1 MGGSGGKGGKGGTPE
16 SPDFVGIAE
25 AQGGIN
31 QDLLD
36 QQTFANR
43 PDQYGP
49 FGSTT
54 WEYTPG
60 APTPEAAGGAGAQ
73 PGSPLDYV
81 RATIGGAGIDPSA
94 IRGGGQP
101 DTEPGRWTQRSSLAE
116 PLQTAADALMAQLAG
131 GASLD
136 PSQTRDQAIDSAYR
150 MQTSRLDPR
159 LAAQRSARETQLAN
173 EGYTRGDEGWVKEF
187 GGTAGDTNYAGAFNQ
202 AENDAYQQALFG
214 AQSGAGQTAFAQ
226 ALAANMQPY
235 TQLGAIRSLSSPNGF
250 TPASMG
256 GGTDLLGAAQQQ
268 YGADLNGYNAGQASK
283 NSKMG
288 GAAALAPL
296 AVSASDERLKTE
308 IERLDTEAIPGV
320 PFARW
325 KWKDT
330 GEVGFGVIAQDL
342 EKVRP
347 DLVVEIGG
355 IKHVRY
361 GGIR

>member
-1 MGGSGGKGGKGGTPE
+1 MGGSGGKSGKGAPG
-16 SPDFVGIAE
+16 SPDFGGIARE
-25 AQGGIN
+25 QGGMAA
-31 QDLLD
+31 DLLD

-60 APTPEAAGGAGAQ
+60 TPAAGGTQSTGFGDAGGGEGVAWDVTA
-73 PGSPLDYV
+73 S
-81 RATIGGAGIDPSA
+81 GAGIDPSA
-94 IRGGGQP
+94 ARGGAQS

-116 PLQTAADALMAQLAG
+116 DRLMAQLAG

-150 MQTSRLDPR
+150 MSTSRLDPQFS
-159 LAAQRSARETQLAN
+159 AARSARETQLAN

-187 GGTAGDTNYAGAFNQ
+187 GGTAGNNNYAGAFNQ
-202 AENDAYQQALFG
+202 AENDAYQQALYG
-214 AQSGAGQTAFAQ
+214 AQTGAGSTAFAQ
-226 ALAANMQPY
+226 SLAANMQPY
-235 TQLGAIRSLSSPNGF
+235 QQLGAIRSLTAPQGF
-250 TPASMG
+250 TSAG
-256 GGTDLLGAAQQQ
+256 QANAADLLGAAMQQ
-268 YGADLNGYNAGQASK
+268 YGADLNGYNANQASK

-296 AVSASDERLKTE
+296 AASASDERLKTD
-308 IERLDTEAIPGV
+308 IERLPAEAIPGV

-325 KWKDT
+325 KWKDS
-330 GEVGFGVIAQDL
+330 GDVGFGVIAQDL

-347 DLVVEIGG
+347 DLVVEVGG